1 MTNRKQLAD
10 LTAGQPKKYA
20 QRMWLTIHGM
30 RQECLRLELIEW
42 LEWND
47 PNGVYNDIDCR
58 AEFGRILRLDELLES
73 VTDQYP
79 G

>member
-20 QRMWLTIHGM
+20 QRMWLTIHGI
-30 RQECLRLELIEW
+30 RQERLRLELIEW

-47 PNGVYNDIDCR
+47 RTASITTSTVGQSL
-58 AEFGRILRLDELLES
+58 AEF
-73 VTDQYP
+73 
-79 G
+79 